1 VSSAAAERPRS
12 GALLRLEAEERPRV
26 GLGAAAAAGLF
37 LLAVL
42 PFVNG
47 LTGDFTYDDKP
58 IIRDNP
64 RLASPS
70 VLGQVFTTHYF
81 GGPLESATAYRPV
94 VLVTYAVQ
102 KWIHGNRVVPYHVVN
117 VLLHAATTLVF
128 ASWLLALGFAR
139 GPSLAAAA
147 LFAAAAIHVE
157 AVTSLVGRAEV
168 LAALLVLVSARL
180 FVRATRG
187 ERLERLPYTL
197 CLAAFLLAVFTKEN
211 AAVLP
216 GVVLLGELFRRGGRR
231 RTAALLGLLAPL
243 AVLFG
248 VRKLVLHGFLLSR
261 EAGVFDLENPLVT
274 MGAQLRI
281 ANAAG
286 LLLRYA
292 AKTFVP
298 AGLAADHSAYALRLA
313 PRLSDPQAVFGLA
326 GLALA
331 TFLVLLLWRAR
342 PLSALGAGLFLGAS
356 LPTANLLF
364 PIGTVYAERL
374 AYLPSAGLFAFAAGL
389 FAEPALAIPR
399 PARFRWRAALLAAAV
414 AGQCAAALRRNPVWR
429 SDAALYA
436 DMLVKVPGSA
446 KAHYDFAYD
455 AQKRDPKRAKAEL
468 RRACAIFPRY
478 YDAWALLA
486 KLEWDARELDEAI
499 RCYRSS
505 VRIFP
510 HYENGR
516 WGLART
522 LEEAGRLDE
531 AAVAYVGG
539 ISEFPGSYA
548 LGYHFARFLAER
560 GRLLDAEKEWRR
572 AVAIS
577 GGSSLAHLGL
587 ARVLLDLGR
596 EEDALVEARRALV
609 AQRGLLEARVFL
621 AARYEAS
628 GNSLAAAAE
637 LVRAMRTAPGDRETA
652 CVLVAFAQ
660 RHPEVVSRLS
670 PGLRIV
676 RARFGGPRRDPE
688 LRDSL
693 SRIRG

>member
-1 VSSAAAERPRS
+1 
-12 GALLRLEAEERPRV
+12 
-26 GLGAAAAAGLF
+26 
-37 LLAVL
+37 
-42 PFVNG
+42 
-47 LTGDFTYDDKP
+47 
-58 IIRDNP
+58 P

-70 VLGQVFTTHYF
+70 VLGLVFTTHYF

-128 ASWLLALGFAR
+128 ASWLLALGFPR

-157 AVTSLVGRAEV
+157 AVTSLVGRAEL

-180 FVRATRG
+180 FVRATEG
-187 ERLERLPYTL
+187 ESVARLPYAL
-197 CLAAFLLAVFTKEN
+197 CLTAFLLAVFTKEN

-216 GVVLLGELFRRGGRR
+216 GVILLGELFRGGARR
-231 RTAALLGLLAPL
+231 RATALLGLLAPL
-243 AVLFG
+243 AVLFAI
-248 VRKLVLHGFLLSR
+248 RKLVLHGFLLSR

-274 MGAQLRI
+274 MRAPLRI

-298 AGLAADHSAYALRLA
+298 AGLSADHSAYALRLA
-313 PRLSDPQAVFGLA
+313 PRLSDPQALLGLA
-326 GLALA
+326 GLVLAAL
-331 TFLVLLLWRAR
+331 LVLLLWRSR
-342 PLSALGAGLFLGAS
+342 PLSALGGALFLGAS

-374 AYLPSAGLFAFAAGL
+374 AYLPSAGLFAG
-389 FAEPALAIPR
+389 PILAVPR
-399 PARFRWRAALLAAAV
+399 PARFRWRPALLAAAV
-414 AGQCAAALRRNPVWR
+414 AAQAAAALHRNPVWR

-436 DMLVKVPGSA
+436 DMLAKVPGSA

-455 AQKRDPKRAKAEL
+455 AQRRDPNAARSEL
-468 RRACAIFPRY
+468 RRASSIFPRY
-478 YDAWALLA
+478 YDAWALLG
-486 KLEWDARELDEAI
+486 KLEWDAGNLDEAI
-499 RCYRSS
+499 RCYR
-505 VRIFP
+505 RALLIFP

-522 LEEAGRLDE
+522 LEQAGRLEE
-531 AAVAYVGG
+531 AAQAYVAG
-539 ISEFPGSYA
+539 IAEFPGSYP

-572 AVAIS
+572 SIAIS

-587 ARVLLDLGR
+587 ARVLADLGR
-596 EEDALVEARRALV
+596 EEDARVEARRALV
-609 AQRGLLEARVFL
+609 AQRGLLEARLFL
-621 AARYEAS
+621 AARYETS

-637 LVRAMRTAPGDRETA
+637 LVRAVRTAPSDRETA
-652 CVLVAFAQ
+652 CAVVAFGE

-670 PGLRIV
+670 PALRLV
-676 RARFGGPRRDPE
+676 RARFGGPRKDPE